1 MQKPDSPINGNSEN
15 CKTKKEV
22 FFIKYISD
30 YVDLNLLDKTKF
42 NIISSGTGSGKTFFI
57 ANEFKNQL
65 PDIKPYEIL
74 FVASRSLIV
83 EQQSKV
89 EGISKYDMN
98 DQTFIKH
105 WNGEEDSTKI
115 LEDKGIQ
122 IMTYDKIINILAK
135 KNVEGLETLNKVKAV
150 VFDECHTLFSD
161 SFIKDIEMLKVWIRD
176 ILYTNSKII
185 IGLTATP
192 NIIEYYQK
200 EWGVSVNKLNK
211 ETLINYK
218 VKQLHCTDFDTIPFI
233 VTTKIEG
240 KTLIMCYSYKQ
251 CKRLKEKIPNS
262 FILISKSNKGFTK
275 EMDRVRSF
283 IIDNESLPDKFIDD
297 DNIEKDLNVLITT
310 STLREGVN
318 LRECSG
324 IRNIVCCFSDE
335 LHITQFV
342 GRARYSIDNLVV
354 ADTYIN
360 ADNMNSNAYLTKCR
374 KSFKEYMQDEDKISW
389 FDSISHLIDHDI
401 YNTKDFI
408 LSRDEKKFISYINK
422 KWLVP
427 KGIVNNEELNKYK
440 IYKDEH
446 KEEIIKMVIDCK
458 MLKLFP
464 SRITF
469 NKVISLMEKDLGYAI
484 ESQRGTINKKQYT
497 YKLVI
502 DFDENYKE
510 KLNDS
515 RNL

>member
-262 FILISKSNKGFTK
+262 FILISKSNKRFTK

-283 IIDNESLPDKFIDD
+283 IIDNESTDKFIDD
-297 DNIEKDLNVLITT
+297 DNIEKI
-310 STLREGVN
+310 
-318 LRECSG
+318 
-324 IRNIVCCFSDE
+324 
-335 LHITQFV
+335 
-342 GRARYSIDNLVV
+342 
-354 ADTYIN
+354 
-360 ADNMNSNAYLTKCR
+360 
-374 KSFKEYMQDEDKISW
+374 
-389 FDSISHLIDHDI
+389 
-401 YNTKDFI
+401 
-408 LSRDEKKFISYINK
+408 
-422 KWLVP
+422 
-427 KGIVNNEELNKYK
+427 
-440 IYKDEH
+440 
-446 KEEIIKMVIDCK
+446 
-458 MLKLFP
+458 
-464 SRITF
+464 
-469 NKVISLMEKDLGYAI
+469 
-484 ESQRGTINKKQYT
+484 
-497 YKLVI
+497 
-502 DFDENYKE
+502 
-510 KLNDS
+510 
-515 RNL
+515 

>member
-1 MQKPDSPINGNSEN
+1 
-15 CKTKKEV
+15 
-22 FFIKYISD
+22 
-30 YVDLNLLDKTKF
+30 
-42 NIISSGTGSGKTFFI
+42 
-57 ANEFKNQL
+57 
-65 PDIKPYEIL
+65 
-74 FVASRSLIV
+74 
-83 EQQSKV
+83 
-89 EGISKYDMN
+89 
-98 DQTFIKH
+98 
-105 WNGEEDSTKI
+105 
-115 LEDKGIQ
+115 
-122 IMTYDKIINILAK
+122 
-135 KNVEGLETLNKVKAV
+135 
-150 VFDECHTLFSD
+150 
-161 SFIKDIEMLKVWIRD
+161 
-176 ILYTNSKII
+176 
-185 IGLTATP
+185 
-192 NIIEYYQK
+192 
-200 EWGVSVNKLNK
+200 
-211 ETLINYK
+211 
-218 VKQLHCTDFDTIPFI
+218 
-233 VTTKIEG
+233 
-240 KTLIMCYSYKQ
+240 MCSYKQ

-262 FILISKSNKGFTK
+262 FILISKSNKRFTK

-408 LSRDEKKFISYINK
+408 LSRHEKKFISYINK